1 MKNVGDKSIKY
12 SIKIKYKIRYS
23 EMGELIIGL
32 CEQYTSLGGGRPRP
46 LSRVLMK
53 TWKKTSSQD
62 IRARAKEACRER
74 IVNKQ

>member
-23 EMGELIIGL
+23 EMGELIIAL
-32 CEQYTSLGGGRPRP
+32 CEQYTPLGRGRPRP
-46 LSRVLMK
+46 LSRVLTK
-53 TWKKTSSQD
+53 TWKKTSSQN
-62 IRARAKEACRER
+62 IRAWAKEACRER